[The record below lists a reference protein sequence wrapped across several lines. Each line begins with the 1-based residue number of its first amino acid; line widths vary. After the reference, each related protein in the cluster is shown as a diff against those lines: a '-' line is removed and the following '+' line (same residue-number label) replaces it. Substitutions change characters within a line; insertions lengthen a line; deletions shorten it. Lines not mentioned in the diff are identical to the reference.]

1 MLIIGLFLSR
11 HSKWIMKVPDNY
23 MAVGILLLA
32 VFGTYSIQNDY
43 SDVLIMFVLGTIMY
57 FGGKAGFSPVPVV
70 LGLILGTMTEEKFLL
85 GNMIGNAKGSS
96 LQHFTTGT
104 INIILI
110 ALCFV
115 SIAYGIYSSR
125 KSK

>member
-1 MLIIGLFLSR
+1 MT
-11 HSKWIMKVPDNY
+11 
-23 MAVGILLLA
+23 ILM
-32 VFGTYSIQNDY
+32 YS
-43 SDVLIMFVLGTIMY
+43 LFVLGTIMY